1 MPTDL
6 SVAIER
12 KASLKRQLQS
22 EECSG
27 VFLIPLI
34 MSILTMIM
42 AVASPSFADAVILGG
57 LY

>member
-6 SVAIER
+6 SVALKR
-12 KASLKRQLQS
+12 KAAFKRQLQG

-27 VFLIPLI
+27 VLLMPLI

-42 AVASPSFADAVILGG
+42 AVASPSFAAAVIISG
-57 LY
+57 LN

>member
-6 SVAIER
+6 SVALEH
-12 KASLKRQLQS
+12 KAALKRQLQS

-27 VFLIPLI
+27 VFLISLI
-34 MSILTMIM
+34 MSILTMIT
-42 AVASPSFADAVILGG
+42 AVASPSFADAVILSG

>member
-6 SVAIER
+6 SVALER

-27 VFLIPLI
+27 FFLIPLI

-42 AVASPSFADAVILGG
+42 AVASPSFADAVILSG